1 MVIKIAFFVNDYKLL
16 VPKGTQL
23 REIMSGLLQV
33 EEVPPVEGMTTISKG
48 MLLEKKKIQQY
59 L

>member
-1 MVIKIAFFVNDYKLL
+1 VVIKIAFFVNDYKLL